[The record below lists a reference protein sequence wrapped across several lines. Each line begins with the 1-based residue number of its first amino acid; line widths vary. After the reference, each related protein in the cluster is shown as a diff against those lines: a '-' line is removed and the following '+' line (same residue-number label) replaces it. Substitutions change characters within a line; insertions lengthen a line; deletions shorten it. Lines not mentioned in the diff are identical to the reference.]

1 MHAQWDSFNRLAHVS
16 GFWQR
21 LEKVPADLIERVY
34 LAFVCRVDHLD
45 GIHPAPAWN
54 IEAPQLGK
62 LIRAAGIHGNAS
74 RKLVRNS
81 PHLGPALDSRVPAY
95 GHQSALLP
103 ADKAS
108 RQCEVDD
115 GPNVR
120 NAVS

>member
-54 IEAPQLGK
+54 IEAPELGK
-62 LIRAAGIHGNAS
+62 LPRAAGIHRNAA

-81 PHLGPALDSRVPAY
+81 SHLGAALDSGVPAY
-95 GHQSALLP
+95 RHQPALL
-103 ADKAS
+103 ATDEA
-108 RQCEVDD
+108 
-115 GPNVR
+115 
-120 NAVS
+120 